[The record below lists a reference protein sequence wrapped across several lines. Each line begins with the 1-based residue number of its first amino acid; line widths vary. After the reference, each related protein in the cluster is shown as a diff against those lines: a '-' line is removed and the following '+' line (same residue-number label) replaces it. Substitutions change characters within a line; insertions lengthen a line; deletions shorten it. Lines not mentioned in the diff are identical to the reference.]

1 MKIRNIASSGFSR
14 KEKKELNKRHLKYG
28 SLATGLTVMFV
39 AAVVL
44 VNIVATMLFERFP
57 ISLDLTGN
65 SIYSVSE
72 ETKDYVSGLEVSIDI
87 TVMSTE
93 DSYRGVS
100 DYAVQCAELLKLYT
114 QYNPRITVRYRDLL
128 SNPDLVANYVNL
140 TIAEGDIIVEP

>member
-72 ETKDYVSGLEVSIDI
+72 EHTQCPGVP
-87 TVMSTE
+87 
-93 DSYRGVS
+93 RGR
-100 DYAVQCAELLKLYT
+100 
-114 QYNPRITVRYRDLL
+114 PR
-128 SNPDLVANYVNL
+128 
-140 TIAEGDIIVEP
+140 